1 MYTSWWQ
8 KHQPEGYIISIK
20 HLCDAQQFYSVLLG
34 RIQNDHLQQ
43 MRVSIHQKSFRP
55 IWIHRGL
62 INKLRSYQIV
72 KVLAD
77 LPDDS
82 RESWSEQLLHVGGPW
97 AVPVV
102 GLQVVNPLKRRM
114 QWRGNGLN

>member
-1 MYTSWWQ
+1 
-8 KHQPEGYIISIK
+8 
-20 HLCDAQQFYSVLLG
+20 
-34 RIQNDHLQQ
+34 

-55 IWIHRGL
+55 IRIHRAL

-82 RESWSEQLLHVGGPW
+82 RESWSEQLLHVGGP
-97 AVPVV
+97 
-102 GLQVVNPLKRRM
+102 
-114 QWRGNGLN
+114 

>member
-1 MYTSWWQ
+1 M
-8 KHQPEGYIISIK
+8 H
-20 HLCDAQQFYSVLLG
+20 
-34 RIQNDHLQQ
+34 
-43 MRVSIHQKSFRP
+43 VSIHQKSFRP

-82 RESWSEQLLHVGGPW
+82 RESWSEQLLHVGGP
-97 AVPVV
+97 
-102 GLQVVNPLKRRM
+102 
-114 QWRGNGLN
+114 